1 MTPSHEEIIAVLRPF
16 AMSANIMGPFGEDMS
31 LVYIALGDC
40 RAARDLLSRLD
51 ASSQEGG
58 DAADTGRP
66 VDRPHVAPPASGA
79 DSGRAQW
86 WSYTINYGPDG
97 EENYANV
104 YADTGE
110 FVGNLRIHLARKIV
124 GGMNAL
130 ASVYSRGEAAGRRS
144 GIEEAAKVAEKWER
158 DDQSGEDWPAGWNAA
173 CEQIALSIRSI
184 LTNEAKPE
192 IDPNA
197 WAFKH
202 GLEST

>member
-66 VDRPHVAPPASGA
+66 ANRPHVAPPASGA

-130 ASVYSRGEAAGRRS
+130 ASEYSRGEAAGRRS
-144 GIEEAAKVAEKWER
+144 GIEEAAKVAEETDYYGKV
-158 DDQSGEDWPAGWNAA
+158 PLGWTLAVSTAA
-173 CEQIALSIRSI
+173 DNIRSLI
-184 LTNEAKPE
+184 TKEAKPE

-197 WAFKH
+197 WAFKN